1 MSDKAREK
9 GRLAIYGMA
18 GLYILYMA
26 YSIFKGLSDSAGS
39 EQLVLFVA
47 MIAFAVIG
55 VVLIVFSVVRGYKIS
70 KAEYDDKKNKE
81 NENKLGT

>member
-47 MIAFAVIG
+47 MIAFAIIG
-55 VVLIVFSVVRGYKIS
+55 VGLIVFSLVRGYKIS
-70 KAEYDDKKNKE
+70 KADYDREKNKKNE
-81 NENKLGT
+81 NN

>member
-1 MSDKAREK
+1 MSERAREK

-39 EQLVLFVA
+39 EQLVLLVA
-47 MIAFAVIG
+47 MIAFTVIG
-55 VVLIVFSVVRGYKIS
+55 IGLIVFSLVRGYKIS
-70 KAEYDDKKNKE
+70 KTEYDDKKNKE
-81 NENKLGT
+81 NENK

>member
-26 YSIFKGLSDSAGS
+26 YSIFKGLSDSAGYCLW
-39 EQLVLFVA
+39 Q
-47 MIAFAVIG
+47 
-55 VVLIVFSVVRGYKIS
+55 
-70 KAEYDDKKNKE
+70 
-81 NENKLGT
+81 